1 MTHVLMVTAENGAL
15 PGGKVGG
22 IGDVVRDVPPAL
34 AQRDCRVSVITPA
47 YGVFHQLPGAKQLAS
62 LAVRFAGGTHAV
74 GLYELTGVG
83 QKRVSHYALDHPL
96 FSSCGAGRIYCDD
109 PPGRPFETDASKFAL
124 FASAVAEAIVQG
136 AFAGLDILHLHDW
149 HAAMLLILRQYDP
162 ACGALR
168 KLRCVYS
175 IHNLA
180 IQGIR
185 PFAGSPSS
193 LHSWYPDLVYERKRV
208 ADPTW
213 SDCVNPVAAAIR
225 LADAVHTVSPSYAAE
240 ILQPSDST
248 SGIHGGERLE
258 SDLQAAQ
265 AEHRLFGILNG
276 CEYPQPEAGE
286 IRDWPALLQHM
297 RSLLPLW
304 ISRGSS
310 VASVH
315 FLAQRAL
322 DRLDAARPPMLVTSV
337 GRITGQKLG
346 LMRQTTPAG
355 KPGLWAALEVLGDQG
370 LFVMVG
376 SGDAEYEQFLC
387 ETMARHDN
395 FIFMRGFSDDL
406 AEALYRLGD
415 LFFMPSSFEPCGISQ
430 MLAMRAGQPCLV
442 HAVGGLRD
450 TVKDKRTGF
459 SFTAKTPQA
468 RAQAMVRTLQ
478 RALKLFLGEPER
490 WQKMREAAAA
500 ARFSWADS
508 VDAYLRLLYGKE

>member
-1 MTHVLMVTAENGAL
+1 M
-15 PGGKVGG
+15 
-22 IGDVVRDVPPAL
+22 
-34 AQRDCRVSVITPA
+34 
-47 YGVFHQLPGAKQLAS
+47 
-62 LAVRFAGGTHAV
+62 
-74 GLYELTGVG
+74 
-83 QKRVSHYALDHPL
+83 
-96 FSSCGAGRIYCDD
+96 
-109 PPGRPFETDASKFAL
+109 
-124 FASAVAEAIVQG
+124 
-136 AFAGLDILHLHDW
+136 
-149 HAAMLLILRQYDP
+149 
-162 ACGALR
+162 
-168 KLRCVYS
+168 
-175 IHNLA
+175 
-180 IQGIR
+180 
-185 PFAGSPSS
+185 
-193 LHSWYPDLVYERKRV
+193 
-208 ADPTW
+208 
-213 SDCVNPVAAAIR
+213 
-225 LADAVHTVSPSYAAE
+225 HTVSPSYAAE

-376 SGDAEYEQFLC
+376 SGDAEYEEFLC

-395 FIFMRGFSDDL
+395 FIFLRGFSDDL
-406 AEALYRLGD
+406 ADALYRLGD

-459 SFTAKTPQA
+459 SFTGKTPQA

-508 VDAYLRLLYGKE
+508 IDAYLRLLYGKE